1 MSDMD
6 KYYQILGLKPGASE
20 KEVLEAYKVLVKV
33 WHPERFSDDPNIQ
46 KIATEKIKEIDEAF
60 KQVLVWAGGSPEKVK
75 EIPEPKLEVRTEP
88 SGTRGSMVIQ
98 I

>member
-33 WHPERFSDDPNIQ
+33 WNPDRFSDDPNIQ
-46 KIATEKIKEIDEAF
+46 KMATEKIKEIDEAF
-60 KQVLVWAGGSPEKVK
+60 KQVLVWAGSRLEKK
-75 EIPEPKLEVRTEP
+75 RKFQNR
-88 SGTRGSMVIQ
+88 S
-98 I
+98 